1 MEHSKRRK
9 KLSKEEI
16 QRIREENLQEFGT
29 DNRNEIRKM
38 IRKLDIKNYMMRCK
52 NLELY
57 YGKRDRNRR
66 WEIIHTIIHKHR
78 IVVRQQH
85 ALFGCSPS
93 EELVPAEKFLIKLDD
108 IILENQLSQKKYK
121 SEDIDVIIDNIRKK
135 YSTVAYRLQS
145 VDINDYDIDKDL
157 NVTLHKS
164 KERYK
169 NLPDSV
175 KEQEVKV
182 FDRFEL

>member
-93 EELVPAEKFLIKLDD
+93 EELVPAEKFLIELDNA
-108 IILENQLSQKKYK
+108 ILTKQLSQKKYNN
-121 SEDIDVIIDNIRKK
+121 EEIDVIIKNIRNK
-135 YSTVAYRLQS
+135 YSTVRYELQS
-145 VDINDYDIDKDL
+145 IDVDDYTIDKDL
-157 NVTLHKS
+157 NVTLLKT
-164 KERYK
+164 KDRYN
-169 NLPDSV
+169 NLPAEI
-175 KEQEVKV
+175 KEQEVEV
-182 FDRFEL
+182 ANRFEL